1 MKNSKL
7 RIGRIPYANLFPVYY
22 YLDSECNSPEY
33 RFIKGV
39 PSKLN
44 NMLRSGELD
53 ISPSSSIEYLRNQ
66 DKYQILPSLSV
77 SSTGPIRSILLFSSL
92 PIEELGGETI
102 ALSSESET
110 SVALLK
116 VILTRFFSLTC
127 RFEYTS
133 LSSVKNI
140 LSRVSAVL
148 HIGDTAMS
156 EAQKL
161 SSTTPHSSPLYTY
174 DLGELWDRH
183 TGLPF
188 VYALWLVRKESL
200 SEKSRLIRQL
210 SSDLLDAK
218 EYTRRKYPF
227 IAGKAP
233 QKKWISVQDLVQYW
247 KIISYDLTKKHM
259 EGLKLFEKYAKKIE
273 P

>member
-1 MKNSKL
+1 ML

-22 YLDSECNSPEY
+22 YLDDKRNCPEY

-44 NMLRSGELD
+44 SMLRSGELD

-66 DKYQILPSLSV
+66 DKYRILPALSV

-92 PIEELGGETI
+92 PIEKLGGETI

-110 SVALLK
+110 SVALLQ
-116 VILTRFFSLTC
+116 VILTNFFSLKC
-127 RFEYTS
+127 RFEYTN
-133 LSSVKNI
+133 LSSVRNI
-140 LSRVSAVL
+140 LTQVSAVL

-161 SSTTPHSSPLYTY
+161 LSATPHSSPLYTY

-188 VYALWLVRKESL
+188 IYALWLVRKESI
-200 SEKSRLIRQL
+200 SDKSRLIRQL
-210 SSDLLDAK
+210 SSDLLDAR
-218 EYTRRKYPF
+218 EYTRLKYPF
-227 IAGKAP
+227 IAGMAP
-233 QKKWISVQDLVQYW
+233 QKKWISEQDLVQYW

-259 EGLKLFEKYAKKIE
+259 AGLKLFEDYVKKMGH
-273 P
+273 